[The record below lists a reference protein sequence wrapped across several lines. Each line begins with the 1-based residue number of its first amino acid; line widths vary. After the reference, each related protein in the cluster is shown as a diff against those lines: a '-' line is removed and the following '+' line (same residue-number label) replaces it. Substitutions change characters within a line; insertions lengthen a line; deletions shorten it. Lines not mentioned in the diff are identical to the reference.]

1 MSSFPKDLMIDT
13 TYIFT
18 LINNLMCL
26 ESNAICM
33 FFFVDRQW
41 LVYTYALILL
51 LSKSSTM
58 SDLWLYGFDSWFLYH
73 NFFESK
79 SWEVFKLW
87 YLLFKEVDLVAVFV
101 LFDLQNSS
109 FLSFCLVKWIILFT
123 IHYGDRWVG
132 AAIYM

>member
-1 MSSFPKDLMIDT
+1 MSSFPKDFMIDT

-33 FFFVDRQW
+33 FFCRPSMVGLIHMHWYYYYQRVLLCLIYDCI
-41 LVYTYALILL
+41 VLIL
-51 LSKSSTM
+51 
-58 SDLWLYGFDSWFLYH
+58 WFLYH

-79 SWEVFKLW
+79 WWEVFKLW